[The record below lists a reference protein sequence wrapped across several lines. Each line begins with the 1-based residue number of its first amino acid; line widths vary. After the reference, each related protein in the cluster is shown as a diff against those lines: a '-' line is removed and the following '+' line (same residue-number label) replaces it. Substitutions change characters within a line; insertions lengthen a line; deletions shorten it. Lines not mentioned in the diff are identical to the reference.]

1 MALARRDFLK
11 RGALVALSATMSL
24 KLPGTAAGQ
33 QQQHAAPQSLM
44 LGFDIPYESQTNA
57 IIYFRKSTFSPYLNS
72 KFGVRLRNS
81 KVMQVGLV
89 RVADVGPVEG
99 RKEDAA
105 IGKESFSI
113 RFSAPTYSKPIP
125 QDTYTMTHGALGTFQ
140 LFLVPM
146 GKDSKGQYYE
156 AIINHRQS

>member
-24 KLPGTAAGQ
+24 KFPGTAAGQ
-33 QQQHAAPQSLM
+33 QEHAAPLNLIS
-44 LGFDIPYESQTNA
+44 GFHIPYESQVNA
-57 IIYFRKSTFSPYLNS
+57 VIYFRKSTFTPYLKS
-72 KFGVRLRNS
+72 RFGVRLRNS

-89 RVADVGPVEG
+89 RVADVGPVNG
-99 RKEDAA
+99 RNEDAA
-105 IGKESFSI
+105 VGKESFSI

-125 QDTYTMTHGALGTFQ
+125 QDTYTITHGALGTFQ

-146 GKDSKGQYYE
+146 GKDSKGLYYE
-156 AIINHRQS
+156 AIINHRQP